1 MSQLGQ
7 KRTLCNVTPMSALPP
22 KANIAELEGHVR
34 FVPEADI
41 LRCGEK
47 CRYSIT
53 SSARANSAGGTARPQ
68 RLAFLRLVASPE
80 RKHFEFPRIARLAD
94 LQPTN

>member
-1 MSQLGQ
+1 MRHASQQ
-7 KRTLCNVTPMSALPP
+7 KRPAHVSVGS

-53 SSARANSAGGTARPQ
+53 
-68 RLAFLRLVASPE
+68 
-80 RKHFEFPRIARLAD
+80 
-94 LQPTN
+94 